1 LLLPKGKNLRLL
13 FIVMALALMLA
24 AGNIAFA
31 DAGAAP
37 TDKPEKKAATPADNP
52 AFKKFLDEGGRMEF
66 LGNAYGLDGWLLIHK
81 DNKLTTIYTTPEG
94 GLIKGGLFDPSGQP
108 VTAQQIQAFQA
119 RMNGAQG
126 AVPGAERGGA
136 SKAETVYAKVE
147 KANWV
152 RVGSK
157 DAPYLYMFINVG
169 CAHCQ
174 ELWKKLQPA
183 VKAGTLQLR
192 IVPFGEKELNR
203 DGGAALLSVDK
214 PGDAWQEFI
223 DGKQDSLASDKIK
236 GDARK
241 QIDAN
246 TKLVQQTGIPGPLP
260 FTIYR
265 KLTDGTVTAIVG
277 EPDNIMVVQAD
288 LMKNN

>member
-1 LLLPKGKNLRLL
+1 MIG
-13 FIVMALALMLA
+13 MALALLLA
-24 AGNIAFA
+24 TGGISRAA
-31 DAGAAP
+31 DADSAAP
-37 TDKPEKKAATPADNP
+37 AKKAATPAENP
-52 AFKKFLDEGGRMEF
+52 AFKKFIEDGGRMEF
-66 LGNAYGLDGWLLIHK
+66 LGNAYGVDGWLLIHK
-81 DNKLTTIYTTPEG
+81 DNKFTTIYTTPEG
-94 GLIKGGLFDPSGQP
+94 GLIKGGLFDPAGQP
-108 VTAQQIQAFQA
+108 VTAQQIQSYQA

-126 AVPGAERGGA
+126 AVPGAEKGGA
-136 SKAETVYAKVE
+136 SKSETVYAHVE

-169 CAHCQ
+169 CPHCQ
-174 ELWKKLQPA
+174 ELWKKLQPS
-183 VKAGTLQLR
+183 VKAGALQVR
-192 IVPFGEKELNR
+192 IVPFGEKEGNR

-214 PGDAWQEFI
+214 PGDAWQDFI
-223 DGKQDSLASDKIK
+223 DGKPDSLSRDKIK
-236 GDARK
+236 GDALK
-241 QIDAN
+241 EIDAN
-246 TKLVQQTGIPGPLP
+246 TKLVQTAGIPGPLP

>member
-1 LLLPKGKNLRLL
+1 LLSAGL
-13 FIVMALALMLA
+13 ALALMLA
-24 AGNIAFA
+24 AGSASAA
-31 DAGAAP
+31 DAGGAP
-37 TDKPEKKAATPADNP
+37 GDKPDKKIVTPADNP

-94 GLIKGGLFDPSGQP
+94 GLLKGGLFDPSGQP
-108 VTAQQIQAFQA
+108 VTSQQIQAYQA

-126 AVPGAERGGA
+126 AVPGAEKGGA
-136 SKAETVYAKVE
+136 SKAETVYARIE

-157 DAPYLYMFINVG
+157 DAPYLYIFINVG
-169 CAHCQ
+169 CPPCQ
-174 ELWKKLQPA
+174 DLWKKLQPS
-183 VKAGTLQLR
+183 VKSGSLQVR
-192 IVPFGEKELNR
+192 IIPFGEKPENR
-203 DGGAALLSVDK
+203 MAGAALLSADK

-223 DGKQDSLASDKIK
+223 DGKPDALGKDKVR
-236 GDARK
+236 GDALK
-241 QIDAN
+241 AIDAN
-246 TKLVQQTGIPGPLP
+246 NELVEKTNIPAPYP

-265 KLTDGTVTAIVG
+265 KLTDGTITAIAG
-277 EPDNIMVVQAD
+277 LPDNIMVVQAD